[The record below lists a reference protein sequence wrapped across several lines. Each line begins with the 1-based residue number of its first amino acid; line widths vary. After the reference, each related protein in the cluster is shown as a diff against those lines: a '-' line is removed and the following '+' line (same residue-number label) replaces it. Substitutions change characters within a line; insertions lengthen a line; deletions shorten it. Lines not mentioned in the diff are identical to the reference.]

1 MNLISTLL
9 AILLYALIV
18 VLCLELIFWI
28 VSIFEIAVSENSAT
42 RLPE

>member
-1 MNLISTLL
+1 MNIISTLL

-28 VSIFEIAVSENSAT
+28 VSIFEIAVPPKV
-42 RLPE
+42 RKLC